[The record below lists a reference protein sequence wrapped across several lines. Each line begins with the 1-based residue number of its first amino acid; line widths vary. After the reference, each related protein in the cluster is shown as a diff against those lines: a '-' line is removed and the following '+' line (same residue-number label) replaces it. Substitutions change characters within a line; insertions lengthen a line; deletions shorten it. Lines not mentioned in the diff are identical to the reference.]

1 MFSEIAEIKS
11 IREQKLH
18 LLAREKELS
27 KPVLTNLDM
36 IPTLYMWFSEIIS
49 NRDCPG
55 RVESVTQRKKFL
67 FIVLFLYSPATLAE
81 GKMLSGLREE
91 LVRLL
96 NVSPSVISNNC
107 RDIVFLY
114 NWDPDWRMLDGVF
127 IEILS
132 KIKPGINKE
141 VN

>member
-36 IPTLYMWFSEIIS
+36 IPKLYIWFSEIIS

-67 FIVLFLYSPATLAE
+67 FIVLFLYSPVTLAE

-91 LVRLL
+91 LAKLL

-127 IEILS
+127 NEMM
-132 KIKPGINKE
+132 KRIKLGD
-141 VN
+141 

>member
-11 IREQKLH
+11 IREQKSK
-18 LLAREKELS
+18 LLEREKELTE
-27 KPVLTNLDM
+27 PILTDLDM
-36 IPTLYMWFSEIIS
+36 IETLYTWFSEIIS
-49 NRDCPG
+49 DRDCPG

-91 LVRLL
+91 LARLL

-127 IEILS
+127 NEMM
-132 KIKPGINKE
+132 KRIKPGD
-141 VN
+141 